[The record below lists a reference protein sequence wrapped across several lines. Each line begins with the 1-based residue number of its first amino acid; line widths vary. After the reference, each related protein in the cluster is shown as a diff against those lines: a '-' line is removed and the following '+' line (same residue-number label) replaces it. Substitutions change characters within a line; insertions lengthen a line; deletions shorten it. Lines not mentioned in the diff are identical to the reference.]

1 MGLYQGFGHT
11 VTSQS
16 PIFIAN
22 IYEAI
27 LNNIPEEE
35 ENLLV
40 RGPDS
45 SHDILKK
52 QQKLL
57 DSGQHIPINIQE
69 EQKKLDLDQLT
80 TIYIPK
86 EQMEIP
92 NQSYYRYHIQTVTS
106 QALFSAEPSEDSM
119 IDIWE
124 SRNHFRSCLQQFPNL
139 HPRYDLFKWN
149 SATVDI
155 VLVETALTG

>member
-1 MGLYQGFGHT
+1 MYKIH
-11 VTSQS
+11 
-16 PIFIAN
+16 IFIAN

-57 DSGQHIPINIQE
+57 DSGQHITINIQE
-69 EQKKLDLDQLT
+69 KQKKLDLDQLT

-86 EQMEIP
+86 KQMEIP
-92 NQSYYRYHIQTVTS
+92 DQSYYQYHIQTVTS

-119 IDIWE
+119 IDI
-124 SRNHFRSCLQQFPNL
+124 
-139 HPRYDLFKWN
+139 
-149 SATVDI
+149 
-155 VLVETALTG
+155 